1 MRKQTLPL
9 GVIYCKLTRLQDVSL
24 KCGLKQQIHIRV
36 CSGPLYWTR
45 AMSRLYTKFETKP
58 CII

>member
-45 AMSRLYTKFETKP
+45 AMS
-58 CII
+58 